1 MAYILFNVFFQEVK
15 AQDQAPVSP
24 ISKERLIDHQD
35 KCKLAMEEV
44 SPAAKAINSFTNE
57 FIKKLKEISTLNW
70 SSFNIGSYYDK
81 TKASIRC
88 MISQSKREKL
98 KIIVTDFVICIT
110 GTVIITFMLK

>member
-1 MAYILFNVFFQEVK
+1 MASILFNVFFQEVK

-35 KCKLAMEEV
+35 KCKLSMEEV

-81 TKASIRC
+81 TKAIIKKK
-88 MISQSKREKL
+88 MIM
-98 KIIVTDFVICIT
+98 VTNTKKNVI
-110 GTVIITFMLK
+110 LA